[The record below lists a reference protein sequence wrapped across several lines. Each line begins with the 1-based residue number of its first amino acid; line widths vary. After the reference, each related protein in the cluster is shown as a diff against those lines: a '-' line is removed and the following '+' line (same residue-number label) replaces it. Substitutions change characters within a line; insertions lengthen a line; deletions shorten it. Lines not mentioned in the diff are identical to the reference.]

1 MDAIGYCYSCPRRDR
16 SVVRSSA
23 RSQTL
28 INQLIPINGLEKK
41 KKKRKEG
48 EEDRAPFSSPRATT
62 TVDVTAECEYGG
74 ARERGGG
81 SENSERDELSV
92 AAVLQC
98 PAVPTNL
105 FELPSN
111 QRRLKNLRR
120 RHQLCYAIA
129 NTLLITSTYY
139 YFITIITVISIINS
153 ITTAIRLIIIIL

>member
-41 KKKRKEG
+41 RRRGKRGKRTERPSLHQ
-48 EEDRAPFSSPRATT
+48 ERQPRWTLRPNAS
-62 TVDVTAECEYGG
+62 TAER
-74 ARERGGG
+74 ARGGGG